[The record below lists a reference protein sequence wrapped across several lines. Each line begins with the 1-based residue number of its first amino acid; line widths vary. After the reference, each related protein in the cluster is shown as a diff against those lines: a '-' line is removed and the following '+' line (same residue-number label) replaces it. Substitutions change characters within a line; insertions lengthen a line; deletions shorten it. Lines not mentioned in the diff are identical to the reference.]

1 MVEHRLRGETWP
13 GTNEADHET
22 VERAERGFDAYL
34 AWERMT
40 KLELRFCEVPL
51 VSGTHRFGGT
61 PDAVGEFDAKLVLL
75 DWKTGNS
82 VYADYLLQLAAYKEL
97 WEENYPDHPIT
108 GGFHLCRFGK
118 ETGDFA
124 HHYYPAL
131 DEAWEAFRHMRTLY
145 DLCARLKKRAG

>member
-1 MVEHRLRGETWP
+1 
-13 GTNEADHET
+13 
-22 VERAERGFDAYL
+22 
-34 AWERMT
+34 MT

-131 DEAWEAFRHMRTLY
+131 DEAWEAFRYMRTLY
-145 DLCARLKKRAG
+145 TFVRA